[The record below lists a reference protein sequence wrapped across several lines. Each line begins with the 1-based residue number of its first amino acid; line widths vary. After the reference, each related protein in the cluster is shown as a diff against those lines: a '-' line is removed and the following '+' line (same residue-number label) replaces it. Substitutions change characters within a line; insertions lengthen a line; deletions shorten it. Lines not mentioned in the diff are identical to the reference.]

1 MQKIRFFLAKIE
13 PLFKAIMWELCW
25 KFFSSV
31 FIFLIQKNAI
41 NENISFV
48 DYTSRIRLLDY
59 SKLKKIAMTS
69 QFFVIS
75 MTSSSDSLDVF
86 LLLVLSSL
94 VTGPCFVSISSLVL
108 TIWVMTICF
117 YKALTRYP
125 KIRNIPAWVFPNIW
139 KLAQIRNTK
148 LGANVP
154 NKILLN
160 AAKYEGY
167 RFYRLL
173 LLRENQQ
180 AVGGGGGDYSP
191 PQRLGLIKFHLLVT
205 NLESLASFNKFNILW
220 CSIVNI
226 FLLQLM
232 CLKKILE

>member
-1 MQKIRFFLAKIE
+1 
-13 PLFKAIMWELCW
+13 
-25 KFFSSV
+25 
-31 FIFLIQKNAI
+31 
-41 NENISFV
+41 
-48 DYTSRIRLLDY
+48 
-59 SKLKKIAMTS
+59 MTS

-125 KIRNIPAWVFPNIW
+125 NIRNIPAWVFPNIW

-180 AVGGGGGDYSP
+180 AVGGGGG
-191 PQRLGLIKFHLLVT
+191 GWLLPSSEIGV
-205 NLESLASFNKFNILW
+205 NKISFTCHKSRITCFI
-220 CSIVNI
+220 
-226 FLLQLM
+226 
-232 CLKKILE
+232 